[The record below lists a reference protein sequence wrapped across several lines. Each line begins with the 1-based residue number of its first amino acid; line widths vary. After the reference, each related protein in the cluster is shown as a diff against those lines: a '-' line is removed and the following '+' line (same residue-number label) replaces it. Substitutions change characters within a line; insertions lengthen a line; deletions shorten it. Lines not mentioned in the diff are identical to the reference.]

1 MSKIELDL
9 IDLIENFED
18 GDVVTLASIREEI
31 IALTNN
37 LSHDKKIFELI
48 DDLPHFI
55 EHLASASKNQKQ
67 IMDKLLDIIKIIT
80 EYIDSEDKEKNKL
93 LKNLKKAISKFKNEF
108 NYENTTKVEKD
119 KEEAKTTTSQTHE
132 EVSEGSY
139 TLEDFSHLVEDPKL
153 LMQFYHEAVEHL
165 DSSQFILLELE
176 YDSTNSEFLN
186 TIFRDFHTIKGSS
199 SLLGIKNIEDV
210 SHVIEELFVKIRD
223 GKMTLTKE
231 LVDVIFYGI
240 HLIKNILDVM
250 HALEFEVE
258 AIKKSFIKIKTS
270 DWSSPI

>member
-18 GDVVTLASIREEI
+18 GDVVTLASTREEI

-199 SLLGIKNIEDV
+199 SFLGIKNIEDV